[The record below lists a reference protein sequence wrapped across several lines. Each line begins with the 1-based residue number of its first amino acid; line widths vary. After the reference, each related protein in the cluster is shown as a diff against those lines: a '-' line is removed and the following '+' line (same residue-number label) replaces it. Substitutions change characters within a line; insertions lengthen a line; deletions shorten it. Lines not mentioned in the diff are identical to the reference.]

1 MLMKTSKVVEITNIK
16 EWKWSNMTIFYITVK
31 LENWEKITLGKRK
44 KDWIVVGQSITY
56 TEEETED
63 GRKKYKEVRAS
74 FGKGSWGITNRQI
87 AAIGG
92 AIISASWKGDF
103 KSSAEVILSWL
114 EA

>member
-44 KDWIVVGQSITY
+44 KDWIIVGQSITY

-63 GRKKYKEVRAS
+63 GRKKYKEVRPS
-74 FGKGSWGITNRQI
+74 FNKGGWISNRQI

-92 AIISASWKGDF
+92 AILTAGGKSDF
-103 KSSAEVILSWL
+103 KTSAEAILAWL
-114 EA
+114 ES